1 MIFWRFKSDKLFE
14 ISFKINDERIES
26 IPRRDFNG
34 SSEKNFGEK
43 MLKLVASIYSF

>member
-14 ISFKINDERIES
+14 ISFKINDEWIKS